1 MPRMNAASH
10 LAIARYC
17 TANTS
22 QATGSIHKS
31 ADHTVKPVQRNQF
44 PTYNGLRVMAY
55 GPAVMSGPYRV
66 VRVREI
72 VPMWRT
78 AHSRS
83 PSPTTTSR
91 GPATS
96 AHDASTAPLRTST
109 SSSASGTGND
119 DRYRNSQAPAG
130 VSEAMAFDS
139 TIQLM
144 RFLLRLLLNGVA
156 IVVTAWLVPGVVLT
170 GIAPALFAGALLGF
184 VNAIIRPILLLLTL
198 PFTLIT
204 LGLFIFVVNAICF
217 ALTAALVPGFEISG
231 FFAAFFGAILV
242 SVVSWALNTMLPDSE
257 RRD

>member
-1 MPRMNAASH
+1 
-10 LAIARYC
+10 
-17 TANTS
+17 
-22 QATGSIHKS
+22 
-31 ADHTVKPVQRNQF
+31 
-44 PTYNGLRVMAY
+44 
-55 GPAVMSGPYRV
+55 
-66 VRVREI
+66 
-72 VPMWRT
+72 
-78 AHSRS
+78 
-83 PSPTTTSR
+83 
-91 GPATS
+91 
-96 AHDASTAPLRTST
+96 
-109 SSSASGTGND
+109 
-119 DRYRNSQAPAG
+119 
-130 VSEAMAFDS
+130 MAFDS

-170 GIAPALFAGALLGF
+170 GIVPALFAGALLGF